1 MKLLIWFVDILFWL
15 PLLEE
20 DKIDRLVLSRAA
32 NSCGVVQKALFF

>member
-1 MKLLIWFVDILFWL
+1 MKLLIWFVDILLWL

-32 NSCGVVQKALFF
+32 NSC